1 MDEGNRAAPNTARAS
16 REAPSAMVAVPAV
29 PGDAEAIVALTRAAF
44 APAHLAF
51 ALYRSVAS
59 ATFLRERL
67 LAKGQ
72 TCLRARVLYG
82 DDELLGYTLADASP
96 ERFHLSYIAVS
107 PRAMGLGVGTFLLEE
122 LLVAAR
128 ETGRAVTLDVFAS
141 NATALPWY
149 RRHGF
154 TEESRQWSLDVELA
168 HVARCAGLTLAPTAL
183 RDALAEESQRGF
195 SRVKGVVG
203 DRAVVLGLLAGEVVR
218 VLDSGGLDDADLAAL
233 VHHALPSR
241 SELLL
246 LAQPARPASLPL
258 RYAEESIRLR
268 HPGGAHAE

>member
-1 MDEGNRAAPNTARAS
+1 MDEGDRAAPNTARAS
-16 REAPSAMVAVPAV
+16 REARSAMVAVPAV
-29 PGDAEAIVALTRAAF
+29 PGDAEAIVALTHAAF

-51 ALYRSVAS
+51 ALYRSAAS

-67 LAKGQ
+67 STNGPTNLW
-72 TCLRARVLYG
+72 ARVLHR

-96 ERFHLSYIAVS
+96 EGFHLGYIAVS
-107 PRAMGLGVGTFLLEE
+107 PRATGLGVGTALLEE

-154 TEESRQWSLDVELA
+154 AEESRQWSLDVELA
-168 HVARCAGLTLAPTAL
+168 HLAGRAGLALAPTAL
-183 RDALAEESQRGF
+183 REALAEESQRGV
-195 SRVKGVVG
+195 SRVEGVVG
-203 DRAVVLGLLAGEVVR
+203 DRAVILGLLGGDVVR
-218 VLDSGGLDDADLAAL
+218 VLDSGGLDYADLAAL

-241 SELLL
+241 RELLL

-258 RYAEESIRLR
+258 RHAEESIRLR
-268 HPGGAHAE
+268 HPGGARAE